1 MGLLSWTIIGVLTG
15 WITNQIMKMPIYQ
28 IRSERLLAGLSG
40 ALTGGIL
47 SNVLFSPNGFTI
59 DFRWQS
65 AITAFIGAA
74 AIIILYFLV
83 ERHHKVQV
91 RRGSSNLNVEP

>member
-15 WITNQIMKMPIYQ
+15 WLTNQVAKIPIYQ

-47 SNVLFSPNGFTI
+47 SNVLFSPSGFTI

-65 AITAFIGAA
+65 AITAFVGAA
-74 AIIILYFLV
+74 AIIALYFLL
-83 ERHHKVQV
+83 ERHQKVQTSK
-91 RRGSSNLNVEP
+91 GSRNLNVEP

>member
-1 MGLLSWTIIGVLTG
+1 MGLLSWTIIGVLIG
-15 WITNQIMKMPIYQ
+15 WLTNQVAKIPIYQ

-47 SNVLFSPNGFTI
+47 SNVLFSPGGFTI

-65 AITAFIGAA
+65 AVTAFIGASV
-74 AIIILYFLV
+74 IISLYFLM
-83 ERHHKVQV
+83 ERHQKIHTS
-91 RRGSSNLNVEP
+91 RGSRNLKVEP